1 MRAAEPQCRH
11 STHHAN
17 GQEGM
22 MAAPKAKGSMFM
34 ASILQEDHRVALGG
48 GRHFFSTTILAQ
60 EEL

>member
-1 MRAAEPQCRH
+1 
-11 STHHAN
+11 
-17 GQEGM
+17 